1 MEYVLNARLDGTL
14 GLMDDVLLL
23 ISIAEIG
30 EIMENV
36 FNVIMAIFSKMEN
49 VSEIHSS
56 SFHLLI
62 VYVQN
67 GKAEFV

>member
-30 EIMENV
+30 EIMGNV
-36 FNVIMAIFSKMEN
+36 FNAIMAIFSKMEN
-49 VSEIHSS
+49 V
-56 SFHLLI
+56 
-62 VYVQN
+62 
-67 GKAEFV
+67 